1 MLYSTYVLVTLL
13 GNWIV
18 RNYGDSIFRNLK
30 QCDDPGFSGGD
41 GGSRFNRLLYC
52 GFRWAYPLSCSIAPP
67 QHPTIYDHQ
76 SQLLI
81 CLQ

>member
-67 QHPTIYDHQ
+67 QT
-76 SQLLI
+76 SNNL
-81 CLQ
+81 

>member
-1 MLYSTYVLVTLL
+1 MSPKVRDLAESRTGVLASMYIAIARGKYYKYALAA
-13 GNWIV
+13 
-18 RNYGDSIFRNLK
+18 R
-30 QCDDPGFSGGD
+30 

-67 QHPTIYDHQ
+67 KHPTIYDHQ

>member
-1 MLYSTYVLVTLL
+1 MLHSTTYVLVTLL

-18 RNYGDSIFRNLK
+18 RNYGDSSFRNLK
-30 QCDDPGFSGGD
+30 QCDDPGFSGGGD

-67 QHPTIYDHQ
+67 SPT
-76 SQLLI
+76 SNNL
-81 CLQ
+81 